1 MSGLRYTVKVETM
14 KTLRLL
20 EEVIFPDYSSEP
32 IMAKIDTGAA
42 SGAIHAEDIE
52 IVKRDDGYYLTF
64 RPFGLDKVVE
74 ADRFKVFH
82 VKSSNG
88 ISEQRFFVFTQ
99 IEIKGEA
106 HPIQIS
112 LRDRSNMATE
122 AIIGSRFLR
131 NKFIVDPR

>member
-1 MSGLRYTVKVETM
+1 M
-14 KTLRLL
+14 KTLRLK

-32 IMAKIDTGAA
+32 IIAKIDTGAE
-42 SGAIHAEDIE
+42 SGAIHAEDID
-52 IVKRDDGYYLTF
+52 IVRRESGFYLTF
-64 RPFGLDKVVE
+64 RPFGHDTLVE
-74 ADRFKVFH
+74 ADRFKVLH

-88 ISEQRFFVFTQ
+88 IREQRFVVYTEIQ
-99 IEIKGEA
+99 IAGET

-122 AIIGSRFLR
+122 VIIGSRFLR

>member
-1 MSGLRYTVKVETM
+1 M

-20 EEVIFPDYSSEP
+20 EEVTFPDYSNDP
-32 IMAKIDTGAA
+32 VVAKIDTGAT

-64 RPFGLDKVVE
+64 RPFGLDKTVE
-74 ADRFKVFH
+74 ADRFKVLH

-88 ISEQRFFVFTQ
+88 IREQRFVVFTR
-99 IEIKGEA
+99 IVISGKEY
-106 HPIQIS
+106 PIQIS

-122 AIIGSRFLR
+122 VIIGSRFLR